1 MFLARLVDSRLISQ
15 LRDVP
20 DQVTVIRKRHAFE
33 GETLAVI
40 SSIKRRGVLLVLV
53 ILPNGS
59 RSLVP
64 AAWTDWR
71 DADASP
77 IDEDIDDTSSL
88 GKLGD
93 LLQLRKV
100 IGETNTRFSDWLY
113 TTLTYGRLLAISECS
128 LVDIS
133 PTYLI
138 TWLGSAGRQP
148 RQRGSGGSAF
158 RNDSQHTECWS
169 QSLRPTGRNSAFALD
184 RYHAGTRQRRGAL
197 ALLHGLLLAYRA
209 KPSPLL
215 SVQALCVRLL
225 GALDR
230 LRCSRLRGHCGL
242 GSRRL
247 RCHLAGNR

>member
-1 MFLARLVDSRLISQ
+1 MFPAPLVDSRGISQ

-71 DADASP
+71 DAAASP
-77 IDEDIDDTSSL
+77 IDEDIVDTSSL

-100 IGETNTRFSDWLY
+100 IGETNTRFSD
-113 TTLTYGRLLAISECS
+113 
-128 LVDIS
+128 
-133 PTYLI
+133 
-138 TWLGSAGRQP
+138 
-148 RQRGSGGSAF
+148 
-158 RNDSQHTECWS
+158 
-169 QSLRPTGRNSAFALD
+169 
-184 RYHAGTRQRRGAL
+184 
-197 ALLHGLLLAYRA
+197 
-209 KPSPLL
+209 
-215 SVQALCVRLL
+215 
-225 GALDR
+225 
-230 LRCSRLRGHCGL
+230 
-242 GSRRL
+242 
-247 RCHLAGNR
+247 